1 MKVKEIGKYLL
12 QDLIGEGS
20 FGKVYRG
27 VDRTSNELVALKFIM
42 RKGKNRK
49 ELEGLRQEI
58 EILKKL
64 KHENIIQLRYHI
76 ETQN

>member
-64 KHENIIQLRYHI
+64 KHENIIQLRDHI